1 MHCTCPLMTQSG
13 HSPFQWTGLS
23 RYDGPTAFR
32 ASDATARVHHVS
44 RRCSGIAARCA
55 RPAVGDA
62 GGWIYEWAVAGGSK
76 HLVAA
81 FRQGLSEAGFVEGQ
95 NVVIEYR
102 WGLGQYDRMP
112 ALAADLVNR
121 QVAVLV
127 GVGGDVSALA
137 AKRATSTIPIVFGT
151 GSDPIKAGMV
161 ENLARPG
168 GNATG
173 YSLLTNQMEPKRL
186 NMLHDLVPGAAVIG
200 VLLNPNFPP
209 AARQLQDLEEAA
221 RTIGQK
227 LFVSK
232 ASNDVA
238 LNAAFTSLVQQRV
251 EALLVAADPYF
262 DTRRDEIIAFANQNR
277 LPAIYQFREYAIAG
291 GLISYGP
298 SITDLYRQA
307 GIYAGRNSQGRE
319 ARRPASRSADY
330 IRFCNQSENREGD
343 RLHSAAGSGE
353 RRRRGDRI
361 DEPMS
366 AIGTKR
372 TCRVAPHMSAI
383 GGKADMPSC
392 TAHVLLMIPPD
403 PPVRR

>member
-1 MHCTCPLMTQSG
+1 MARLLLGLAMRRREFITFLGGAAASPLAAHAQQSAMPVVG
-13 HSPFQWTGLS
+13 FMSGRSPE
-23 RYDGPTAFR
+23 D
-32 ASDATARVHHVS
+32 
-44 RRCSGIAARCA
+44 
-55 RPAVGDA
+55 
-62 GGWIYEWAVAGGSK
+62 SK

-112 ALAADLVNR
+112 ALAADLVER
-121 QVAVLV
+121 RVAVLV

-161 ENLARPG
+161 ESLARPG

-307 GIYAGRNSQGRE
+307 GIYAGRILKG
-319 ARRPASRSADY
+319 AKPADLPVVQPTTFDFVINLKTAK
-330 IRFCNQSENREGD
+330 
-343 RLHSAAGSGE
+343 
-353 RRRRGDRI
+353 
-361 DEPMS
+361 
-366 AIGTKR
+366 AIGFT
-372 TCRVAPHMSAI
+372 VPQGLVNA
-383 GGKADMPSC
+383 ADE
-392 TAHVLLMIPPD
+392 VIE
-403 PPVRR
+403 